1 MKKLIGTLYRNFR
14 YYFIHFLLL
23 PVLAS
28 LIVYALML
36 VIKYKKSK
44 DKMSLGNYIKLN
56 IFERKNLFTIL
67 PVLYS
72 FILCHSTVTNRIIT
86 GQKFEP
92 LSNVFGG
99 WTIIEHQYSYDLSP
113 IWNVVM
119 FLPMA
124 VIIELFIKNLKSI
137 KFSVVKN
144 IVLSC
149 LLSFSMSLTI
159 EILQTLCHCGTF
171 QFSDLFY
178 NTLGGLI
185 GALIYL
191 GAVKIINNKRC

>member
-1 MKKLIGTLYRNFR
+1 MKKLIGTLYRNFK

-44 DKMSLGNYIKLN
+44 DKMSFGNYLKLN
-56 IFERKNLFTIL
+56 ILERKNLFTIL

-99 WTIIEHQYSYDLSP
+99 WTIIEYQYSYELSP

-124 VIIELFIKNLKSI
+124 VIIELFFKYVKDIKI
-137 KFSVVKN
+137 SVVKN

-159 EILQTLCHCGTF
+159 ETLQILCHCGTF

-185 GALIYL
+185 GSLIYL